1 MEHVIQ
7 SAVTTISSVVV
18 VVVTAIINQRM
29 KERDRKADERH
40 EEAEAERN
48 RRDVWREGMSARVG
62 KLEATL
68 DVLLRLY
75 LSQMRSD
82 ITHKCHRYIDDLHAA
97 STEEKDSLWAEYEDY
112 RAVCDAHGI
121 DNHYIDKL
129 VEQTME
135 LPPRER
141 ERF

>member
-7 SAVTTISSVVV
+7 SAVTTIGSVVV
-18 VVVTAIINQRM
+18 VVVTALTNQRM
-29 KERDRKADERH
+29 KERDRVLDERH
-40 EEAEAERN
+40 EESEADRK
-48 RRDVWREGMSARVG
+48 RRDSWREGISARVG
-62 KLEATL
+62 RLESVL
-68 DVLLRLY
+68 DVLLKLY

-112 RAVCDAHGI
+112 KAVCDAHGI

>member
-1 MEHVIQ
+1 MEQLLGGIINV
-7 SAVTTISSVVV
+7 VTTL
-18 VVVTAIINQRM
+18 AIAAGGAFIAVGQRRV
-29 KERDRKADERH
+29 ERKDDERH
-40 EEAEAERN
+40 EEAEAERK
-48 RRDVWREGMSARVG
+48 RRDAWREGMSARVG
-62 KLEATL
+62 KLEAAL

-75 LSQMRSD
+75 LSQIRSD
-82 ITHKCHRYIDDLHAA
+82 ITHKCHRYVDDLNAA
-97 STEEKDSLWAEYEDY
+97 STEEKESLWAQYEDY
-112 RAVCDAHGI
+112 KAVCDAHGI